1 MLALSILAALV
12 ALGER
17 TTSDSTARSDSADQG
32 ARLGHACRL
41 QRLSKPED

>member
-17 TTSDSTARSDSADQG
+17 TTSDSAARSDVADQEEHF
-32 ARLGHACRL
+32 GHA
-41 QRLSKPED
+41 

>member
-1 MLALSILAALV
+1 MLALSILATLV
-12 ALGER
+12 ALVER
-17 TTSDSTARSDSADQG
+17 TTSDSTARPDSADQG

>member
-17 TTSDSTARSDSADQG
+17 TTSESTDRSG
-32 ARLGHACRL
+32 TTELEEHLGHA
-41 QRLSKPED
+41 

>member
-17 TTSDSTARSDSADQG
+17 TTSDSTARSGTVEQE
-32 ARLGHACRL
+32 ARLGPA
-41 QRLSKPED
+41 

>member
-17 TTSDSTARSDSADQG
+17 TTSDSAKWSDSAEQEEHF
-32 ARLGHACRL
+32 GHA
-41 QRLSKPED
+41 

>member
-17 TTSDSTARSDSADQG
+17 TTSDSTARSASADKE
-32 ARLGHACRL
+32 ARLGHA
-41 QRLSKPED
+41 